1 MENARTVNELF
12 VNKVSSQD
20 GREKIAM
27 ATSSFIRQ
35 KLREVS
41 FARKIITPQYVT
53 QAELTRSVN
62 HDGLVKIVD
71 KEPDSK
77 AMIVNFRGEP
87 TTNYIEGP
95 RYEIPLF
102 NIYSEEFQKLEDEL
116 MAYEMP
122 ITEVIERNSV
132 LDIQKIEDT
141 SFMKKITIA
150 IAESGKTTTGTYG
163 ADGSLDAAGLRN
175 LFNLLDG
182 DSLRAETILMNS
194 KMFNRIAVVGSNN
207 STFGDGSVLDEITVN
222 GYKYPTLFGRR
233 LVVTNKVDLVGDN
246 DIYAF
251 AAPEFMGQFLILRD
265 ATFDI
270 KKDWNLISFRTYET
284 IGIGIGNI
292 KSIAK
297 ATFS

>member
-1 MENARTVNELF
+1 MTNSNLNELF
-12 VNKVSSQD
+12 VNKIATAE
-20 GREKIAM
+20 GREKIAQ
-27 ATSSFIRQ
+27 ASSSFIRT

-41 FARKIITPQYVT
+41 FARQILPPQYVT
-53 QAELTRSVN
+53 RAELTRSVN
-62 HDGLVKIVD
+62 YDGFVKIVD

-95 RYEIPLF
+95 RYEIPFF
-102 NIYSEEFQKLEDEL
+102 NIYSEEFQKLESEL

-141 SFMKKITIA
+141 SFIKKVNDAITT
-150 IAESGKTTTGTYG
+150 SGKTTSGSYGT
-163 ADGSLDAAGLRN
+163 DGSLEPEGIRN
-175 LFNLLDG
+175 LLNLIDG
-182 DSLRAETILMNS
+182 DSLRADTILMNS
-194 KMFNRIAVVGSNN
+194 KMFNRIAVVGNNN
-207 STFGDGSVLDEITVN
+207 STFGDGTVLDEITVN
-222 GYKYPTLFGRR
+222 GYKYPTLFGRK

-251 AAPEFMGQFLILRD
+251 AGPEFMGQFLIMQD

-270 KKDWNLISFRTYET
+270 KKEWNLISFRTYET
-284 IGIGIGNI
+284 IGIGLGNI
-292 KSIAK
+292 KSMAK
-297 ATFS
+297 VTFS